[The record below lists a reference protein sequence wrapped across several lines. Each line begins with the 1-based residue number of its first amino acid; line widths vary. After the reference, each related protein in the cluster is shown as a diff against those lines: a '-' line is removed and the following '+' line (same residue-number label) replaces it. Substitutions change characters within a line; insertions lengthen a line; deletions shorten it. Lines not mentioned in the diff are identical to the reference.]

1 LVVFA
6 FCIGTMPAK
15 KVDPEDGVA
24 YTFDEI
30 AAHYKGKFKKKEIDA
45 YWEDTC
51 AAKGKAKA
59 KAKSKVK
66 AEPEP
71 KAKAKAKAKVKA
83 KAKPKV
89 KEDAAPVKLHYFPL
103 KARGFPALLAL
114 EVGNVNYEA
123 VKVEFADWGALKAS
137 GKFPFDYMAG
147 LELADGTMINET
159 NAILF
164 TIGHI
169 ARSNGGS
176 NKDFGISTMLACK
189 AAEVFTELTKAQP
202 TIGSIKDWDAA
213 KAKAL
218 EEWKPKADAHLDH
231 FEKLCGDDGKFTKSG
246 KTTGE
251 LHLYSVLYHMRVS
264 KFKTEFSPKLT
275 KFIEQLEALDGVKK
289 CIENKTK
296 FGELGDYVLPVP

>member
-1 LVVFA
+1 MVVFA
-6 FCIGTMPAK
+6 FCIGRMPAK
-15 KVDPEDGVA
+15 RVDPEDGVA

-30 AAHYKGKFKKKEIDA
+30 AAHYKGKYKKNVIDE
-45 YWEDTC
+45 YWENTC
-51 AAKGKAKA
+51 VAKGKGKGKGNAK
-59 KAKSKVK
+59 K
-66 AEPEP
+66 EPEP

-83 KAKPKV
+83 KAKPKK

-103 KARGFPALLAL
+103 KARGFPGLLAL

-123 VKVEFADWGALKAS
+123 VVVPFSDWGELKAS
-137 GKFPFDYMAG
+137 GKFPFNYMAG

-164 TIGHI
+164 TIGKL
-169 ARSNGGS
+169 ARLNGGS
-176 NKDFGISTMLACK
+176 DKDFGISTMLACK
-189 AAEVFTELTKAQP
+189 SAEVFTELTKAQP
-202 TIGSIKDWDAA
+202 TIGSIKTWDAD

-218 EEWKPKADAHLDH
+218 EEWKPKADAHLDN
-231 FEKLCGDDGKFTKSG
+231 FEKLCGDDGKFTKLG

-251 LHLYSVLYHMRVS
+251 LHLYSLLYHMKVS

-275 KFIEQLEALDGVKK
+275 KFIEQLEALDGVKR

-296 FGELGDYVLPVP
+296 FGELGDYCVPVP